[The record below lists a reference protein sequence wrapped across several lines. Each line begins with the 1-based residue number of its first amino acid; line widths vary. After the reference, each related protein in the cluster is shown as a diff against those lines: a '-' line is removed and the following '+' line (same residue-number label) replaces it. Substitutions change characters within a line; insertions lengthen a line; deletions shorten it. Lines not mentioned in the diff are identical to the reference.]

1 MIAIHR
7 PIIRHLLKFL
17 QEWINLPMKNE
28 VIQFGKKLRE
38 VRLKK
43 RLSQGD
49 VARILGVHRSYIS
62 GLERGRRNPSLLT
75 VHKVAKA
82 LGIKIDELL
91 K

>member
-7 PIIRHLLKFL
+7 PIIQHLLKLL
-17 QEWINLPMKNE
+17 QVWINPLMKNE

-43 RLSQGD
+43 NLSQGNI
-49 VARILGVHRSYIS
+49 ARILGVHRSYIS

-75 VHKVAKA
+75 VQKVAKA
-82 LGIKIDELL
+82 LGVNAKELL
-91 K
+91 